1 VGAPTEITQ
10 DDGRRPLTTRS
21 PAPALRSD
29 AELGDDEE
37 RRAACVLLLLDFASG
52 PTLPIARR

>member
-1 VGAPTEITQ
+1 VAAPVEIPQ
-10 DDGRRPLTTRS
+10 GDGRRPLSTRS
-21 PAPALRSD
+21 PAQPLRSD